1 MAISTSR
8 ISVHD
13 NGFLS
18 SDVTR
23 PRARNEETAQ
33 RLALVAVR
41 NWERA
46 LTGVIAIPA
55 AAALTTAATAMF
67 AASLLERAFEM
78 FEGTIADVGRR
89 VGDDFDA
96 HGEPREARDAAW
108 RRPDGDKAEA
118 RS

>member
-1 MAISTSR
+1 MAIASSR
-8 ISVHD
+8 ISTTHE

-23 PRARNEETAQ
+23 PRIRNEETAQ
-33 RLALVAVR
+33 RLALVAMR

-46 LTGVIAIPA
+46 LTGIVAIPA
-55 AAALTTAATAMF
+55 AAALTTAATALF

-78 FEGTIADVGRR
+78 FEGSVADIGRR

-96 HGEPREARDAAW
+96 HGEPRDAAAW
-108 RRPDGDKAEA
+108 RRADADKAEA

>member
-1 MAISTSR
+1 MAISNNR
-8 ISVHD
+8 IVRD
-13 NGFLS
+13 NFLS

-41 NWERA
+41 KWESA
-46 LTGVIAIPA
+46 LTGLIALPA

-78 FEGTIADVGRR
+78 LEGTVADVGRR
-89 VGDDFDA
+89 VSDEYDA
-96 HGEPREARDAAW
+96 HGEPRDVRDWRHDEKNEARA
-108 RRPDGDKAEA
+108 
-118 RS
+118 

>member
-1 MAISTSR
+1 MAISSSR
-8 ISVHD
+8 ISVLD
-13 NGFLS
+13 NGVLS

-23 PRARNEETAQ
+23 VRARNEETAQ

-41 NWERA
+41 KWESA
-46 LTGVIAIPA
+46 LTGLIALPA

-67 AASLLERAFEM
+67 AASLLERAFDM
-78 FEGTIADVGRR
+78 FEGTLADVGRR

-96 HGEPREARDAAW
+96 HGEPRDAAW
-108 RRPDGDKAEA
+108 RRPETDKVDA

>member
-1 MAISTSR
+1 MAIASSR
-8 ISVHD
+8 ISTVHE

-33 RLALVAVR
+33 RLALVAMR

-46 LTGVIAIPA
+46 LTGLVALPA

-78 FEGTIADVGRR
+78 IEGTVADVGRR

-96 HGEPREARDAAW
+96 HGDPRDGAGW
-108 RRPDGDKAEA
+108 RRPEADKAEA

>member
-1 MAISTSR
+1 MAISTNR
-8 ISVHD
+8 ISVHE

-41 NWERA
+41 KWESA
-46 LTGVIAIPA
+46 LTGLIALPA

-78 FEGTIADVGRR
+78 LEGTVADVGRR
-89 VGDDFDA
+89 VGDEYDA
-96 HGEPREARDAAW
+96 HGDPRETREW
-108 RRPDGDKAEA
+108 RREEKSEA
-118 RS
+118 RA